1 MTTCIPVCFNTVIVY
16 KQFKKGR
23 MARGGGGVLGEPI
36 DF

>member
-16 KQFKKGR
+16 KQFK
-23 MARGGGGVLGEPI
+23 RGSYGPKGGGVFGEPI

>member
-16 KQFKKGR
+16 KQFKKGSYGPR
-23 MARGGGGVLGEPI
+23 GGVLGEPI